1 MISMAVAFSHS
12 NIIIPRSQTEKI
24 RRRSCLCRHHH
35 HHHNNNNTSEASV
48 SVNKFSSRGAKVY
61 EDQETGVI
69 CFRDDKGEIVC
80 EGFDEGPRF
89 DQPILKRS
97 RRNRELQSI
106 PSFLQI
112 LMAEGDEGDEF
123 YRFTCN

>member
-24 RRRSCLCRHHH
+24 RRRSCLC
-35 HHHNNNNTSEASV
+35 HNNNNTSEASV
-48 SVNKFSSRGAKVY
+48 SVSVNKFSRGAKVF
-61 EDQETGVI
+61 EDQDMGVI

-89 DQPILKRS
+89 DQPILARRRPS

-112 LMAEGDEGDEF
+112 LMAEEGDEF